1 MSSSLQSET
10 ECTTKVS
17 DNSDLPEIAMENI
30 PNDESSWLVD
40 VDDGLVMESN
50 SQRLRSSDE
59 ISKNTGE
66 RILGE
71 MQNEILEKHVAGK
84 ETGGGIPS
92 RVLKDPW
99 HAFDMLKISKSHGL
113 RKEFACALRDALF
126 IVNPSDKAK
135 IDARLISEGSSWQE
149 KLKYHPK
156 SLWPLVRRTIP
167 PPKDLYKIVEDLFK
181 TYGPLKDATT
191 CQPLFTAA
199 TWKSAKSVLKLI
211 EAGYLS
217 DLPGIPLYYEVGQD

>member
-1 MSSSLQSET
+1 MG
-10 ECTTKVS
+10 
-17 DNSDLPEIAMENI
+17 
-30 PNDESSWLVD
+30 ES
-40 VDDGLVMESN
+40 
-50 SQRLRSSDE
+50 
-59 ISKNTGE
+59 
-66 RILGE
+66 
-71 MQNEILEKHVAGK
+71 QNEVLEKHVAGK
-84 ETGGGIPS
+84 ETGSGIPS
-92 RVLKDPW
+92 CVLKDAW
-99 HAFDMLKISKSHGL
+99 HAFDMLTISKSHGL
-113 RKEFACALRDALF
+113 QKEFARALRDALF

-135 IDARLISEGSSWQE
+135 VDARLKSEGSCWEE

-211 EAGYLS
+211 EA
-217 DLPGIPLYYEVGQD
+217 LYYEVGQD